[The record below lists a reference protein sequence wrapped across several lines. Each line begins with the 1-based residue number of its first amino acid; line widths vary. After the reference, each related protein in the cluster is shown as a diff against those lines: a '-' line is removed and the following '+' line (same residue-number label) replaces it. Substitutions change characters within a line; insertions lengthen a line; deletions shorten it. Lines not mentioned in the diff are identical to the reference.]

1 MIKIRWG
8 VLGDAGIARNF
19 VIPGMQAGKYSEITA
34 IASRDIKKSQKTASD
49 MGIKKAY
56 GSYEELL
63 ADKSIDAV
71 YIPLP
76 NHIHVEWSI
85 KAMEAGKHVLCEKPF
100 ALSVSDVKRAIE
112 VRERTG
118 VKIGEAFMV
127 RTHPQW
133 IKAREL
139 TADSDFGKLRAVQG
153 FFSYYNFDPSNIRNS
168 YSSDMGG
175 GGVWDIGCYPVN
187 TSRFL
192 FREEPIRVVA
202 MMEYD
207 QKFKTDRLSS
217 AILEFPGGQAT
228 FICST
233 QISPYQR
240 MLAVGT
246 KKHIEIKIPFN
257 SPSTFP
263 TEMFYDNSNIEEEER
278 NKIIID
284 TCHQYTLQGDAFSK
298 AIIEDTDVPVPLEDT
313 VNNTAV
319 LTALYRSAQSGK
331 WEKVTK

>member
-1 MIKIRWG
+1 MMKIRWG
-8 VLGDAGIARNF
+8 VLGDAGIARNY
-19 VIPGMQAGKYSEITA
+19 VIPGMQAGAYSEISA
-34 IASRDIKKSQKTASD
+34 IASRDLKKSQKTASD
-49 MGIKKAY
+49 LDIEKAY

-63 ADKSIDAV
+63 SDSNIDAV

-76 NHIHVEWSI
+76 NHLHVEWSI

-100 ALSVSDVKRAIE
+100 ALTVSDVKRAIE
-112 VRERTG
+112 TRERTG

-139 TADSDFGKLRAVQG
+139 TADSDFGELRAVQG
-153 FFSYYNFDPSNIRNS
+153 FFSYSNFDPSNIRNS
-168 YSSDMGG
+168 YSSDKGG

-192 FREEPIRVVA
+192 FREEPVRVVA
-202 MMEYD
+202 TMEYD
-207 QKFKTDRLSS
+207 QRFKTDRLAS

-263 TEMFYDNSNIEEEER
+263 TEIYYDDSNINETER

-284 TCHQYTLQGDAFSK
+284 TCHQYSLQGDAFSR
-298 AIIEDTDVPVPLEDT
+298 AIIDDTEVPVPLEDT
-313 VNNTAV
+313 LKNTAV
-319 LTALYRSAQSGK
+319 LTALYRSAESGK
-331 WEKVTK
+331 WENVIK

>member
-1 MIKIRWG
+1 MKIKWG
-8 VLGDAGIARNF
+8 VMGNAGIARNY
-19 VIPGMQAGKYSEITA
+19 VIPGMQAGDLTEVTA
-34 IASRDIKKSQKTASD
+34 IASRNIKKSQKTADD
-49 MGIKKAY
+49 MGIEKAY

-63 ADKSIDAV
+63 ADKTIDAV

-76 NHIHVEWSI
+76 NHLHVEWSI

-112 VRERTG
+112 TRDRTG

-139 TADSDFGKLRAVQG
+139 TSSPDFGKLRAVQG
-153 FFSYYNFDPSNIRNS
+153 FFSYNNVDPSNIRNS
-168 YSSDMGG
+168 FDKGG

-192 FREEPIRVVA
+192 FREEPRRVMA
-202 MMEYD
+202 LMEYD
-207 QKFKTDRLSS
+207 PKFQTDILAS
-217 AILEFPGGQAT
+217 AILDFPTGQAT
-228 FICST
+228 FISST

-246 KKHIEIKIPFN
+246 KKHLEVKIPFN
-257 SPSTFP
+257 SPSERP
-263 TEMFYDNSNIEEEER
+263 TEIYYDNSNVNAKGR
-278 NKIIID
+278 KKIIID
-284 TCHQYTLQGDAFSK
+284 TCNQYTLEGDAFSR
-298 AIIEDTDVPVPLEDT
+298 AIIDNSEVPVPLEDSLR
-313 VNNTAV
+313 NTEV
-319 LTALYRSAQSGK
+319 LTALFRSAKSGK
-331 WEKVTK
+331 WVSITER

>member
-1 MIKIRWG
+1 MKIRWG
-8 VLGDAGIARNF
+8 ILGDAGIARNY
-19 VIPGMQAGKYSEITA
+19 VIPGMQVGKYSKVVA
-34 IASRDIKKSQKTASD
+34 IASRDIKKSKKTAAN
-49 MGIKKAY
+49 MGIEKAY

-63 ADKSIDAV
+63 ADKEIDAV

-76 NHIHVEWSI
+76 NHLHVEWSI

-100 ALSVSDVKRAIE
+100 ALSTDDVKRAIK
-112 VRERTG
+112 VRDVTG

-133 IKAREL
+133 LKAKEL
-139 TADSDFGKLRAVQG
+139 TTSEDFGKLRAVQG
-153 FFSYYNFDPSNIRNS
+153 FFSYSNFDSSNIRNS

-175 GGVWDIGCYPVN
+175 GGLWDIGCYPVN

-192 FREEPIRVVA
+192 FIEEPTRVIA
-202 MMEYD
+202 MAEYD
-207 QKFKTDRLSS
+207 PKFKTDILAS
-217 AILEFPGGQAT
+217 AILDFPSGQAT
-228 FICST
+228 FISST

-246 KKHIEIKIPFN
+246 KKHVEIKIPFN

-263 TEMFYDNSNIEEEER
+263 TEIYYDDSNVEQEER
-278 NKIIID
+278 NRIIID

-298 AIIEDTDVPVPLEDT
+298 AIIDKTEVPVPLEDT
-313 VNNTAV
+313 LYNTAV
-319 LTALYRSAQSGK
+319 LTALYKSTKSGN
-331 WEKVTK
+331 WENVTI

>member
-1 MIKIRWG
+1 MKINWG
-8 VLGDAGIARNF
+8 ILGDAGIARNY
-19 VIPGMQAGKYSEITA
+19 VIPGMQAGTFSKISA
-34 IASRDIKKSQKTASD
+34 IASRDIKRAQSTAEKL
-49 MGIKKAY
+49 GITKAY
-56 GSYEELL
+56 GSYEDLL
-63 ADKSIDAV
+63 ADKTIDAV

-76 NHIHVEWSI
+76 NHLHVEWSI

-100 ALSVSDVKRAIE
+100 ALSTEDVKRAIK
-112 VRERTG
+112 VRDATG
-118 VKIGEAFMV
+118 VKIGEAFMI

-133 IKAREL
+133 LKAREL
-139 TADSDFGKLRAVQG
+139 TTSRDFGKLRAVQG
-153 FFSYYNFDPSNIRNS
+153 FFSYSNFDPSNIRNS

-175 GGVWDIGCYPVN
+175 GGIWDIGCYPVN

-192 FREEPIRVVA
+192 FKEEPKRVMA
-202 MMEYD
+202 MIEYD
-207 QKFKTDRLSS
+207 PKFKTDILAS
-217 AILEFPGGQAT
+217 AILDFPSGQAT
-228 FICST
+228 FISST

-263 TEMFYDNSNIEEEER
+263 TEIYYDESNTNEADR

-298 AIIEDTDVPVPLEDT
+298 AIINNTQVPVPLEDT
-313 VNNTAV
+313 LGNTAV
-319 LTALYRSAQSGK
+319 LTALYRSAKTGN
-331 WEKVTK
+331 WENVEA

>member
-1 MIKIRWG
+1 MKIKWG
-8 VLGDAGIARNF
+8 VLGNAGIARNY
-19 VIPGMQAGKYSEITA
+19 VIPGMQAGDYSEISG
-34 IASRDIKKSQKTASD
+34 IASRDIKKSKKTAENL
-49 MGIKKAY
+49 GIENAY

-76 NHIHVEWSI
+76 NHLHVEWSI

-100 ALSVSDVKRAIE
+100 ALTVSDVKKAIE
-112 VRERTG
+112 TRDRCG

-127 RTHPQW
+127 RSHPQW
-133 IKAREL
+133 LKAREI
-139 TADSDFGKLRAVQG
+139 TSSEDFGKLRAVQG
-153 FFSYYNFDPSNIRNS
+153 FFSYSNFDPLNIRNS
-168 YSSDMGG
+168 YSSEMGG
-175 GGVWDIGCYPVN
+175 GGIWDIGCYPVN

-192 FREEPIRVVA
+192 FREEPVRVVA
-202 MMEYD
+202 AMEYD
-207 QKFKTDRLSS
+207 QKLRIDRLAS

-263 TEMFYDNSNIEEEER
+263 TEIYYDDSNIEEKER
-278 NKIIID
+278 YKITID
-284 TCHQYTLQGDAFSK
+284 TCHQYTLQGDSFSK
-298 AIIEDTDVPVPLEDT
+298 AIIEDTNVPVPLEDT
-313 VNNTAV
+313 LKNTAV
-319 LTALYRSAQSGK
+319 LTALHKSSKSGN
-331 WEKVTK
+331 WEKVTA

>member
-1 MIKIRWG
+1 MKIKWG
-8 VLGDAGIARNF
+8 VLGDAGIARKF

-34 IASRDIKKSQKTASD
+34 IASRDINKSKKTAEAL
-49 MGIKKAY
+49 GIEKAY
-56 GSYEELL
+56 GSYEDLL
-63 ADKSIDAV
+63 ADKSIEAV

-76 NHIHVEWSI
+76 NHLHVEWSI

-100 ALSVSDVKRAIE
+100 ALTVSDVKRAMETRDRYGI
-112 VRERTG
+112 
-118 VKIGEAFMV
+118 KMGEAFMV

-133 IKAREL
+133 LKAREL
-139 TADSDFGKLRAVQG
+139 TSSEDFGKLKAVQG
-153 FFSYYNFDPSNIRNS
+153 FFSYSNFDASNIRNS

-175 GGVWDIGCYPVN
+175 GGIWDIGCYPVN

-192 FREEPIRVVA
+192 FREEPTRVISA
-202 MMEYD
+202 AEYD
-207 QKFKTDRLSS
+207 PKFKTDILSS
-217 AILEFPGGQAT
+217 AILDFPSGQAT
-228 FICST
+228 FIIST

-263 TEMFYDNSNIEEEER
+263 TELYYDDSNVEEEER

-284 TCHQYTLQGDAFSK
+284 TCHQYTMQGDAFSK
-298 AIIEDTDVPVPLEDT
+298 AIKDNTEVPVPLEDT
-313 VNNTAV
+313 IYNTAV
-319 LTALYRSAQSGK
+319 LTSLYKSAKSGK
-331 WEKVTK
+331 WENVII

>member
-1 MIKIRWG
+1 MKIKWG
-8 VLGDAGIARNF
+8 ILGNAGIARNY
-19 VIPGMQAGKYSEITA
+19 VIPGMQAGKYCEITA
-34 IASRDIKKSQKTASD
+34 IASRDINKSQKTAD
-49 MGIKKAY
+49 ALGIEKAY
-56 GSYEELL
+56 GSYEDLL
-63 ADKSIDAV
+63 ADKTIDAV

-76 NHIHVEWSI
+76 NHLHVDWSI

-100 ALSVSDVKRAIE
+100 ALTVADVRKAME
-112 VRERTG
+112 VRDRFG
-118 VKIGEAFMV
+118 VKMGEAFMV

-133 IKAREL
+133 LKAREL
-139 TADSDFGKLRAVQG
+139 TSSEDFGKLRAVQG
-153 FFSYYNFDPSNIRNS
+153 FFSYSNFDSSNIRNS

-175 GGVWDIGCYPVN
+175 GGLWDIGCYPVN

-192 FREEPIRVVA
+192 FREEPTRVIA
-202 MMEYD
+202 IAEYD
-207 QKFKTDRLSS
+207 PKFKTDLLAS
-217 AILEFPGGQAT
+217 AILDYPSGQAT
-228 FICST
+228 FISST

-263 TEMFYDNSNIEEEER
+263 TEIYYDESNIEEKER

-298 AIIEDTDVPVPLEDT
+298 AIMNNTEVPVPLEDT
-313 VNNTAV
+313 LYNTAV
-319 LTALYRSAQSGK
+319 LTALYRSTESGK
-331 WEKVTK
+331 WENVTI

>member
-1 MIKIRWG
+1 MRKTSWG

-34 IASRDIKKSQKTASD
+34 IASRDIKKSQKTAAD
-49 MGIKKAY
+49 MGIEKAY

-63 ADKSIDAV
+63 GDKSIDAV

-76 NHIHVEWSI
+76 NHLHVEWSI

-100 ALSVSDVKRAIE
+100 ALSVSDVKRAIGT
-112 VRERTG
+112 RNRTG

-133 IKAREL
+133 IKAKALAAGSE
-139 TADSDFGKLRAVQG
+139 FGKLRAVQG
-153 FFSYYNFDPSNIRNS
+153 FFSYSNFDPSNIRNS

-192 FREEPIRVVA
+192 FREEPVRVVA

-207 QKFKTDRLSS
+207 KEFRTDRLAS
-217 AILEFPGGQAT
+217 AILEFPDGQAT

-263 TEMFYDNSNIEEEER
+263 TEIYYDDSNIEEDER
-278 NKIIID
+278 NKIIIN
-284 TCHQYTLQGDAFSK
+284 TCHQYTLQGDAFSR
-298 AIIEDTDVPVPLEDT
+298 AIIDDTEVPVPLEDT
-313 VNNTAV
+313 LKNTVV
-319 LTALYRSAQSGK
+319 LTALYRSAKSGK
-331 WEKVTK
+331 WEEVTK

>member
-1 MIKIRWG
+1 MKIRWG
-8 VLGDAGIARNF
+8 VLGNAGIARNF
-19 VIPGMQAGKYSEITA
+19 VIPGMQAGKYSEVA
-34 IASRDIKKSQKTASD
+34 GIASRDINKSTKTAGD
-49 MGIKKAY
+49 MGIEKAY

-76 NHIHVEWSI
+76 NLLHVEWSI
-85 KAMEAGKHVLCEKPF
+85 KAMNAGKHVLCEKPF
-100 ALSVSDVKRAIE
+100 ALTVAEVKRAMK
-112 VRERTG
+112 VRDQSG
-118 VKIGEAFMV
+118 VKMGEAFMV

-133 IKAREL
+133 LKAREL
-139 TADSDFGKLRAVQG
+139 TSSEDFGKLRAVQG
-153 FFSYYNFDPSNIRNS
+153 FFSYSNFDSSNIRNS

-175 GGVWDIGCYPVN
+175 GGLWDIGCYPVN

-192 FREEPIRVVA
+192 FREEPTRVIA
-202 MMEYD
+202 MAEFD
-207 QKFKTDRLSS
+207 PKFKTDILTS
-217 AILEFPGGQAT
+217 AILDFPSGQAA
-228 FICST
+228 FISST

-246 KKHIEIKIPFN
+246 KKHVEIKIPFN

-263 TEMFYDNSNIEEEER
+263 TELYYDESNVNEAER

-298 AIIEDTDVPVPLEDT
+298 AILENTEVPVPLEDT
-313 VNNTAV
+313 IYNTAV
-319 LTALYRSAQSGK
+319 LTALYKSTKSEK
-331 WEKVTK
+331 WENITI